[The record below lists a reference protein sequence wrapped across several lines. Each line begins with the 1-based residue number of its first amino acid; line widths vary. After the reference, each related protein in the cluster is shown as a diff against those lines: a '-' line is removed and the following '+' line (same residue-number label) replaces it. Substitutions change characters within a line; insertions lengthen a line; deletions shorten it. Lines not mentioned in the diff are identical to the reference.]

1 MCVCTKCAGVSCKSI
16 LVPFRIIILLIRR
29 AQANWI
35 GNFLMMNDLP
45 ERSCA
50 VHLMSSFSIDSFNC
64 CSTIYCYCNCMN
76 ELTHCVYIY
85 CFDDFVIF
93 MWLFAVAHLHICTST
108 TNSIEMIWN
117 EIEYSIKSNHCH
129 WFFQSL
135 THSVIGN
142 FKRM

>member
-1 MCVCTKCAGVSCKSI
+1 MCMYVCTKCAGVSCKSI

-50 VHLMSSFSIDSFNC
+50 VRLMSSFSIDSFNC

-76 ELTHCVYIY
+76 HLTHCIY
-85 CFDDFVIF
+85 SFDDFVIF
-93 MWLFAVAHLHICTST
+93 LSFSCDCLLLHIH
-108 TNSIEMIWN
+108 NQFN
-117 EIEYSIKSNHCH
+117 RND
-129 WFFQSL
+129 L
-135 THSVIGN
+135 
-142 FKRM
+142 KRN